1 MPYELSRRLRFLA
14 SAMVAIGQ
22 PDNARA
28 LERRVAD
35 GSAVEWLHS
44 EHGEH
49 VWAEITG
56 GLEVAKT
63 IGPTHLAKLV
73 RNADHA
79 RGEAEALLAERRRV
93 PVLRVIQG
101 GASSPSNPTRA
112 A

>member
-1 MPYELSRRLRFLA
+1 MSYELARRLRFLA
-14 SAMVAIGQ
+14 SVLAAIGQ

-28 LERRVAD
+28 LERRVVD
-35 GSAVEWLHS
+35 GSAVDWLHS

-56 GLEVAKT
+56 GIDVAKA

-73 RNADHA
+73 KNADHA
-79 RGEAEALLAERRRV
+79 RGEAEALLAERRV
-93 PVLRVIQG
+93 PALRVIEG
-101 GASSPSNPTRA
+101 GASPSTPPKRA

>member
-14 SAMVAIGQ
+14 SAIVALGQ
-22 PDNARA
+22 EDNARA
-28 LERRVAD
+28 LERRVQD
-35 GSAVEWLHS
+35 GTAAEWLHT

-56 GLEVAKT
+56 GLSTAKA

-79 RGEAEALLAERRRV
+79 RGEAEALLAERRR
-93 PVLRVIQG
+93 PALRVIQG
-101 GASSPSNPTRA
+101 GATSPSNPPRA